1 MTALLTYSQWFTAE
15 PSVANGA
22 CNGFSMTAW
31 GYSRLRRASIRSG
44 DVCYVL
50 DCVAKLSLR
59 LRLNR
64 DSVDQ
69 DYDSRGTVDDGSAGS
84 RARSILLFV

>member
-1 MTALLTYSQWFTAE
+1 MAASSNRKAPITVDTNILVLL
-15 PSVANGA
+15 PL
-22 CNGFSMTAW
+22 
-31 GYSRLRRASIRSG
+31 SRDS
-44 DVCYVL
+44 
-50 DCVAKLSLR
+50 VAKLSLR

>member
-50 DCVAKLSLR
+50 DCVAKLGCFLQVGR
-59 LRLNR
+59 
-64 DSVDQ
+64 
-69 DYDSRGTVDDGSAGS
+69 
-84 RARSILLFV
+84 I

>member
-1 MTALLTYSQWFTAE
+1 MTAT
-15 PSVANGA
+15 
-22 CNGFSMTAW
+22 
-31 GYSRLRRASIRSG
+31 RAAVGQTLNVSLW
-44 DVCYVL
+44 V